1 MTTTKIYTPKNEHDT
16 NQMLVSKKGN
26 MYTYEIDIHMT
37 PKITGTTNCAREI
50 IDIKNSWKL

>member
-1 MTTTKIYTPKNEHDT
+1 MKLYTPTSKTDN

-26 MYTYEIDIHMT
+26 LYSYEINIHMT
-37 PKITGTTNCAREI
+37 PRMTGETNSAREI